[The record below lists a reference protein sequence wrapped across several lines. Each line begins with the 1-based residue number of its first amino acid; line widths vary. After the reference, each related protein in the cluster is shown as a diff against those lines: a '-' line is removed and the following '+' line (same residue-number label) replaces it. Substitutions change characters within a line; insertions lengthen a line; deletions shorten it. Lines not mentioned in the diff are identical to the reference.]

1 VSPRLL
7 LVTGKGGVGKTTCAA
22 AIGLAAARRGRR
34 ALVVETAGARRLPTL
49 FGVPGKGYTPVEL
62 RPGLHTLSV
71 TPDEAIEDYVVQ
83 QIKVR
88 SLFKL
93 VFRNRILGPFVDA
106 VPGLH
111 DAVQLGKVFDLH
123 RATRWGRPAWDLI
136 VVDAPATGHG
146 LTMLASA
153 RALMELTRAGPL
165 YDGVAEVDAV
175 LGDPAQAGLVL
186 VSLPEEM
193 PVNETLDLWARLD
206 ARGRA
211 QARLCVL
218 NEVLGAP
225 ADPADWAAA
234 APALRQ
240 HSPAAA
246 EAADLLDLRFARA
259 AREAEARARLEQGL
273 GLPLIALPLGP
284 SRALDEAGLLPLAER
299 LSAAVDLG

>member
-49 FGVPGKGYTPVEL
+49 FGVTGKGYTPVEL

-123 RATRWGRPAWDLI
+123 RATRGGRPAWDLI

-218 NEVLGAP
+218 NELLGAP

-234 APALRQ
+234 APALRR
-240 HSPAAA
+240 HSAAAA
-246 EAADLLDLRFARA
+246 EAADLFDQRFARA
-259 AREAEARARLEQGL
+259 AQEAEARARLEQGL
-273 GLPLIALPLGP
+273 ALPLVGLPLGP